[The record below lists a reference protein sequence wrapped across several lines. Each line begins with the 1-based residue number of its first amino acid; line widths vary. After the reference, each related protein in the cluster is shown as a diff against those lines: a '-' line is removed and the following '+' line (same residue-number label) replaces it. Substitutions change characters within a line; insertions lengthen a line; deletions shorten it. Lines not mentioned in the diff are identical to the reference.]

1 MTHGRKERRGAGVG
15 MSEPSN
21 TAYRYDGRFLDYAA
35 NTSAVSARKVIAVLR
50 AVGRIDSVL
59 DVGCARG
66 TWLQEW
72 SRAGASEI
80 LGVDGAYADN
90 ESLLID
96 RARFMAADLAA
107 GFDLGRQF
115 DLVQSLEVAEHL
127 PASASAGFVACLV
140 RHSRGLVLFS
150 AAPPGQGGEHHVNEQ
165 PYDFWRGHFRARGY
179 RAVDW
184 IRPRIARDK
193 EVSFWYRYNVLL
205 YVSEGMAT
213 RLPADVRACMVPE
226 SRPIADI
233 SPPLFRM
240 RKRIVRTLPRSAIMG
255 LARIKAH
262 FYSR

>member
-50 AVGRIDSVL
+50 AVGPIDSVL

-140 RHSRGLVLFS
+140 RHSRGWCCS
-150 AAPPGQGGEHHVNEQ
+150 PPPRPAKAASTMSTSSLTISGEAI
-165 PYDFWRGHFRARGY
+165 FAL
-179 RAVDW
+179 AA
-184 IRPRIARDK
+184 IARWTGS
-193 EVSFWYRYNVLL
+193 VRGSPGTRRSRF
-205 YVSEGMAT
+205 GIAT
-213 RLPADVRACMVPE
+213 TSC
-226 SRPIADI
+226 S
-233 SPPLFRM
+233 
-240 RKRIVRTLPRSAIMG
+240 T
-255 LARIKAH
+255 
-262 FYSR
+262 